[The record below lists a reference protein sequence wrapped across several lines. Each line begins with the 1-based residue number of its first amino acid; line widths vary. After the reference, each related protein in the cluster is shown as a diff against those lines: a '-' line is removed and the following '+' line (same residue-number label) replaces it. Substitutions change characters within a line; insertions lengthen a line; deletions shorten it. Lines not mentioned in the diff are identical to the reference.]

1 MQLILFTILG
11 IALYFVS
18 DRVLQALERRAG
30 RVFEY
35 RSLIF
40 FAILL
45 ALALVAFAAVQR
57 LAPCPEPATAAVFLQ
72 CS

>member
-18 DRVLQALERRAG
+18 DRALQALERRAG
-30 RVFEY
+30 RVFEH
-35 RSLIF
+35 RTLIF

-45 ALALVAFAAVQR
+45 ALALVTFAAVQR
-57 LAPCPEPATAAVFLQ
+57 LAPMP
-72 CS
+72 

>member
-1 MQLILFTILG
+1 MQFVLFTVLA
-11 IALYFVS
+11 IALYVVS

-30 RVFEY
+30 HPFEH

-45 ALALVAFAAVQR
+45 ALAMIAFSAVQR
-57 LAPCPEPATAAVFLQ
+57 LAPGP
-72 CS
+72 